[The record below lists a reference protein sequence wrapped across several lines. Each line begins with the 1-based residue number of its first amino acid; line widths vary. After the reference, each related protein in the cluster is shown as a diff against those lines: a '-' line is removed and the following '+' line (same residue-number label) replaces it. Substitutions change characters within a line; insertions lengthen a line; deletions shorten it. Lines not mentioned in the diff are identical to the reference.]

1 MSLSGQEDNKF
12 RQIGDG
18 KPVFAFSKDLGVVDT
33 IPSEPFRLS
42 IGRYRSPAI
51 SWTATKDAHPDRDL
65 FYHSKY
71 PDLQSS
77 VSSIRCQFAMAWELT
92 RA

>member
-42 IGRYRSPAI
+42 IGRYRS
-51 SWTATKDAHPDRDL
+51 
-65 FYHSKY
+65 
-71 PDLQSS
+71 
-77 VSSIRCQFAMAWELT
+77 
-92 RA
+92 